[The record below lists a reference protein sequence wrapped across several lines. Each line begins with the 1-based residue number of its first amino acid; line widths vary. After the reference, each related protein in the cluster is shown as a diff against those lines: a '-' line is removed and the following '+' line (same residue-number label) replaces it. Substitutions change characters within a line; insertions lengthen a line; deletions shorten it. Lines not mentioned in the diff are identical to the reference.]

1 MMTTVREMIKAAQSA
16 EGDELWRAI
25 KSRHPEALDNASL
38 NRHLTEDMAL
48 YIAKNKNTSSETLGF
63 LAGDVRFKE
72 VYRIR
77 LAIAKNPKCPQR
89 VALSLIK
96 YLRIFDL
103 ADITRDKR
111 IPSMFRQKVELVIT
125 EKLPALPDGV
135 KSALAKRACA
145 ELVVK
150 IMEESERK
158 GIDSCLESPILTEE
172 HLTKLIRRA
181 RTKHIVIR
189 SIVEHPKWA
198 ARYPIRY
205 ALLRNIHTPV
215 EHAAKFIEDMKT
227 NDLQELYDDP
237 KVPDV
242 MKPFIFRELKVRGEP
257 LEAPEEVVYELN
269 GDEDERMQGGREI

>member
-1 MMTTVREMIKAAQSA
+1 MIKAAQSA

-25 KSRHPEALDNASL
+25 KSQHPEALDNASL

-48 YIAKNKNTSSETLGF
+48 YIAKNKNTSSETIGF

-77 LAIAKNPKCPQR
+77 LAVAKNPKCPQR
-89 VALSLIK
+89 VALTLIK

-111 IPSMFRQKVELVIT
+111 IPSMFRQKVEFTIA

-150 IMEESERK
+150 IMEKSERR

-189 SIVEHPKWA
+189 SIAEHSKWA
-198 ARYPIRY
+198 MRYPTRY
-205 ALLRNIHTPV
+205 ALLRNHHTPT
-215 EHAAKFIEDMKT
+215 EHAARFIEDMKT
-227 NDLQELYDDP
+227 YDLQELYDDP

-242 MKPFIFRELKVRGEP
+242 LKPFMFRELKARGEP
-257 LEAPEEVVYELN
+257 LDAPEDVVYELK
-269 GDEDERMQGGREI
+269 GDEDEEMEEGREI